1 MHDSQSLHEAAKC
14 CNPAIAQALLE
25 KKAEVN
31 TKDRAGRTPLHAAVM
46 LGHVE
51 VVNLLLEKR
60 ANVNAKTS
68 FHDITPLHFAARHD
82 HIKVVRLLL
91 KKEANVNA
99 QNEYGRTPLHEAVQH
114 DHIEVVRLL
123 LEKGANVNAQDSAG
137 RTPLHYVARLQWG
150 RPNQVWDRPKLA
162 QALLEKVANVNTKDL
177 AGRTPLDY
185 AAEKCHIGVA
195 DCLLKEGADL
205 YLISDSARGV
215 LERSRLRLSAVSR
228 KHFSIYYTAKSIR
241 SLMYGVLTTGL
252 LSALYCFRNN
262 INWLANIAG
271 KYLLSLPILTGSISI
286 MFVAMNAYKAS
297 GFKAEYLSV
306 SEMIKKGCG
315 RAVGINPNGP

>member
-1 MHDSQSLHEAAKC
+1 LEATDDNRRTPLHFAASNGHVNVVNALLAAKADVNATDKHGKTPLHEAALFQWDHREL
-14 CNPAIAQALLE
+14 AQALLE

-31 TKDRAGRTPLHAAVM
+31 TKDRAGRTPLDYAAIH
-46 LGHVE
+46 G
-51 VVNLLLEKR
+51 N
-60 ANVNAKTS
+60 
-68 FHDITPLHFAARHD
+68 
-82 HIKVVRLLL
+82 
-91 KKEANVNA
+91 
-99 QNEYGRTPLHEAVQH
+99 
-114 DHIEVVRLL
+114 IEVV
-123 LEKGANVNAQDSAG
+123 
-137 RTPLHYVARLQWG
+137 T
-150 RPNQVWDRPKLA
+150 
-162 QALLEKVANVNTKDL
+162 ALLDNVEDL
-177 AGRTPLDY
+177 GL
-185 AAEKCHIGVA
+185 
-195 DCLLKEGADL
+195 
-205 YLISDSARGV
+205 SDSAKV
-215 LERSRLRLSAVSR
+215 ALKIS
-228 KHFSIYYTAKSIR
+228 YTAKSIR